1 MLLPAARR
9 AGHDRPGGARPSP
22 AEAPRARPE
31 SPARRRPGRPA
42 RRRRGDPW
50 RTAFVLVLAVAI
62 IVGAAW
68 ALLGSSLLVVRN
80 VQVDGSHKV
89 TAARIRAAAA
99 IRPGTPMARLDSG
112 AVARR
117 VEQIPQVRSARVSRS
132 WPDTVVITVRARRP
146 RWRCA
151 TRASSSWWTR
161 TASWSRRS
169 ASRPAGMPVLRQ
181 PPFQLRGSPAV
192 RPAVLVL
199 NHLPAGIRGRV
210 TSVTADPL
218 TDAVT
223 LRLRGGITVP
233 GAALA
238 AVAAKAREL
247 QALMRTHSRHFDV
260 SSPQVAVTS

>member
-1 MLLPAARR
+1 MTGPAA
-9 AGHDRPGGARPSP
+9 PGTSP
-22 AEAPRARPE
+22 AEAGASPVTVPGAAAARP
-31 SPARRRPGRPA
+31 SRGPG
-42 RRRRGDPW
+42 RRRGDPW
-50 RTAFVLVLAVAI
+50 RTGFVLVLALAI

-132 WPDTVVITVRARRP
+132 WPDTVVITVQARRP
-146 RWRCA
+146 ALAVRDAGQFELVDVDGVVVA
-151 TRASSSWWTR
+151 TV
-161 TASWSRRS
+161 

-181 PPFQLRGSPAV
+181 PPFQLRGSTVV
-192 RPAVLVL
+192 RTAVLVL

-210 TSVTADPL
+210 TSVSADPL

-223 LRLRGGITVP
+223 LRLRGGITVAWGGP
-233 GAALA
+233 GRS
-238 AVAAKAREL
+238 AAKAREL